1 LQGCRLR
8 VQCPPH
14 GHHQAFSDGC
24 PRSKG
29 NPIATP
35 LRILYIEDNSD
46 DADLVTDYLRRAGY
60 APVIERV
67 DTAAGMTAA
76 LAAKAWDLVLS
87 DYSMPG
93 FTAPEALQILHASG
107 QDLPF
112 IIVSGTI
119 QE

>member
-1 LQGCRLR
+1 
-8 VQCPPH
+8 
-14 GHHQAFSDGC
+14 
-24 PRSKG
+24 
-29 NPIATP
+29 
-35 LRILYIEDNSD
+35 
-46 DADLVTDYLRRAGY
+46 LRRAGY

-93 FTAPEALQILHASG
+93 FEAPEALQILHASG

-112 IIVSGTI
+112 IIISGTI
-119 QE
+119 QEEDAVAALRDGAHDFVVKDRLIRLVPAVAR